1 MQVDPRYRWRND
13 TLIQR
18 FGITPDEERRLA
30 TIVSRG
36 EARRRDAER
45 KVEQRVERREAAGAR
60 TRAEYEGNAEQKR
73 ATARLLRVQG
83 KSWSAIAVEVG
94 YKNADA
100 ARKSCA

>member
-45 KVEQRVERREAAGAR
+45 KVEQRVEKREAVGGR
-60 TRAEYEGNAEQKR
+60 SRAEYEVSAEQKR
-73 ATARLLRVQG
+73 ATARLLRAQG
-83 KSWSAIAVEVG
+83 KSWAAIAAEVG